1 MWSDNQKQIREM
13 KTENSPLY
21 FVASRPLASWPLKAF
36 VLWIPEA
43 FVQQM
48 SWILT
53 SGHSCPWWKDLAPA
67 KLHLPLLLL
76 PLVVSRLPLTC
87 WLLTCLLVTGL
98 NFPSDP
104 FPLLCVPPF
113 SIHQCLLT
121 LGLLGL
127 IFTTWLFLF
136 LSTPSTYSF
145 HWNNLSC

>member
-1 MWSDNQKQIREM
+1 MWSDNQKTKIREM

-21 FVASRPLASWPLKAF
+21 FVASRPMASWPLKAF

-43 FVQQM
+43 SVQQM

-53 SGHSCPWWKDLAPA
+53 SGHSCPWWEDLAPA

-76 PLVVSRLPLTC
+76 PLLVSRLPLTC

-104 FPLLCVPPF
+104 FPLLCVPRFFHPPVPPNFRFAWPDLHYLIVSIPVNSQHMFF
-113 SIHQCLLT
+113 SLK
-121 LGLLGL
+121 
-127 IFTTWLFLF
+127 
-136 LSTPSTYSF
+136 
-145 HWNNLSC
+145 